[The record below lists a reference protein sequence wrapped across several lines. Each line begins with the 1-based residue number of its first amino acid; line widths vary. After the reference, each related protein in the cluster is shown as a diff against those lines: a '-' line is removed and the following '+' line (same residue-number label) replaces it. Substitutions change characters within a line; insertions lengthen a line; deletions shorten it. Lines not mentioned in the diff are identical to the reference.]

1 MLERITIDGLTI
13 YLSPLLRAIGVPHA
27 FSTRLGGVSAAPF
40 DSLNL
45 GHAAPAVAAGT
56 SDEAGNIRENYR
68 RLQLGIG
75 RPDARLVRVHQ
86 VHGRVVHHV
95 VDPCIPQDSVQAD
108 AMITTHRDALLS
120 VRVADCVPI
129 LLAGADG
136 RTVAA
141 VHAGWRGVV
150 ANIAEVAV
158 AELCRIG
165 QTAPENLTAAIGPC
179 ISREAFEVGPEV
191 EREFLRAVGEQ
202 VVDRSGSSRPHVDL
216 RAAVRLQFLAA
227 GLPDDQ
233 IDTTDR
239 CTSRDGCEFYS
250 HRRDKGMTGRMAA
263 VIGTRI
269 RSRPGEPPR
278 QAP

>member
-1 MLERITIDGLTI
+1 
-13 YLSPLLRAIGVPHA
+13 
-27 FSTRLGGVSAAPF
+27 
-40 DSLNL
+40 
-45 GHAAPAVAAGT
+45 
-56 SDEAGNIRENYR
+56 
-68 RLQLGIG
+68 
-75 RPDARLVRVHQ
+75 
-86 VHGRVVHHV
+86 
-95 VDPCIPQDSVQAD
+95 
-108 AMITTHRDALLS
+108 MITTHRDALLS

-191 EREFLRAVGEQ
+191 AGEFLELFGQQVMDSSRA
-202 VVDRSGSSRPHVDL
+202 RPHVDL
-216 RAAVRLQFLAA
+216 RAAVGLQLLAA
-227 GLPDDQ
+227 GVPADQ

-239 CTSRDGCEFYS
+239 CTHRDRAEFYS
-250 HRRDKGMTGRMAA
+250 HRRDAGITGRLAA
-263 VIGTRI
+263 VIGVKG
-269 RSRPGEPPR
+269 PNR
-278 QAP
+278 QGA